1 MYGDEEAAKRE
12 LERSKNNWNRLS
24 DEEKAERVK
33 NMINN
38 YVVVINTIAK
48 ELVEKRKKMEE
59 LMDLVQ
65 ELYLIIERKDW
76 KRFEDI
82 FFNQNKL

>member
-1 MYGDEEAAKRE
+1 MYGDKEAAKRE

>member
-82 FFNQNKL
+82 FFNR

>member
-12 LERSKNNWNRLS
+12 LERSKKNWNRLS

>member
-1 MYGDEEAAKRE
+1 MEAVRRE
-12 LERSKNNWNRLS
+12 LERSKENWFKLS
-24 DEEKAERVK
+24 DEEKEERVK
-33 NMINN
+33 YMINN
-38 YVVVINTIAK
+38 YVVIINTIAK

>member
-1 MYGDEEAAKRE
+1 MDRDIEAVRRE
-12 LERSKNNWNRLS
+12 LERSKENWNRLS

-38 YVVVINTIAK
+38 YVVIINTIAK

>member
-1 MYGDEEAAKRE
+1 MDRDVEAVRRE
-12 LERSKNNWNRLS
+12 LERSKKNWFKLS
-24 DEEKAERVK
+24 DEEKEERVK
-33 NMINN
+33 YMINN
-38 YVVVINTIAK
+38 YVVIINTIAK

-59 LMDLVQ
+59 IMDLVQ

-82 FFNQNKL
+82 FFNR

>member
-1 MYGDEEAAKRE
+1 MEAVRRE
-12 LERSKNNWNRLS
+12 LERSKENWNRLS

-38 YVVVINTIAK
+38 YVVIINTIAK